1 MFFKKTTLALVAALG
16 LSACGDTIGE
26 QALSGAVVGAGATAI
41 FDSGAAGYGA
51 AVGAVGGILYCQ
63 TFHSRCN

>member
-1 MFFKKTTLALVAALG
+1 MLFKKTVLAFAATLG
-16 LSACGDTIGE
+16 LAACGDTIGE

-41 FDSGAAGYGA
+41 FDSSAAGYGA

-63 TFHSRCN
+63 TGNRRCR